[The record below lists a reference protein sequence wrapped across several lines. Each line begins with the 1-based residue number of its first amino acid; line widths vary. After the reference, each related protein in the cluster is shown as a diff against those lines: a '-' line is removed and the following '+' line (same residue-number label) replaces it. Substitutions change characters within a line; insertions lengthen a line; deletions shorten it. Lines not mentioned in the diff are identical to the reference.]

1 MWSILDSLV
10 FTVKISDLNSKVSN
24 YEKSCKQINLEASPI
39 CTGCYTWFLELQ
51 FSHKHL
57 DMTYSVL

>member
-39 CTGCYTWFLELQ
+39 CTGSYTLFLELKFLQ
-51 FSHKHL
+51 KHL